1 MNPPA
6 SPWLPREALR
16 DGRAER
22 LIAPMLAE
30 WSRTWLPG
38 GHPAPLAAAAG
49 PAADADWRGRNEGI
63 AFAADPA
70 ARLRLAGL
78 MLDAEPGAE
87 GLKPADRELI
97 ERLCDACLGDLG
109 KRLARGFG
117 LAEAAAWTPVPAPAA
132 ARGLTLAV
140 GSEARPLLYLHVA
153 DGLLAGLIKRAC
165 PVPDRPPRLSPLAVP
180 LAAQP
185 VGLSAALGRCSLTL
199 AELAG
204 LGEGDV
210 LVLDRPLDRPLELV
224 VEGAK
229 RTSRCTLDQEGER
242 LRLRLLE
249 PLG

>member
-1 MNPPA
+1 MNAPV
-6 SPWLPREALR
+6 SPWLPREALG

-30 WSRTWLPG
+30 WSRTWFARAR
-38 GHPAPLAAAAG
+38 PAPLVAAAE
-49 PAADADWRGRNEGI
+49 AAPDADWRGRSEGI
-63 AFAADPA
+63 AFAADAA

-78 MLDAEPGAE
+78 MLDTDPVAE
-87 GLKPADRELI
+87 GLRPADRDLI
-97 ERLCDACLGDLG
+97 ERLCDAALGDLG

-117 LAEAAAWTPVPAPAA
+117 LAEAPAWTPQAAPGAG
-132 ARGLTLAV
+132 GLTLAV
-140 GSEARPLLYLHVA
+140 GSEERPLFHLYVS

-165 PVPDRPPRLSPLAVP
+165 TVPDRPPRLSPLAVP